1 MALLKG
7 TTKYRLLAE
16 RKTLDS
22 KAAYPWLAPSGAV
35 ATGGHSSWVKAV
47 EWVPNGTL
55 QSTVKFKTKKKWYS
69 LPSIHYSLF
78 LFLID
83 IKNVPYNGV
92 GSRMWEFGFLGF
104 SQKAF
109 DRYTAKLKDFWKKD
123 GGGGTTFNI
132 ETTKIKKG
140 KGRGGGYLG
149 AQGFPKKGEKLS
161 RSQAQ
166 ELVKR
171 IQNSDFKIKQKGAR
185 MNNNAFE
192 ELLISLFTIGTFG
205 RGLIGAAAIAK
216 IFS

>member
-1 MALLKG
+1 MALAKK
-7 TTKYRLLAE
+7 TTKYRVLAE

-22 KAAYPWLAPSGAV
+22 KLAYPWLAPSGAI

-55 QSTVKFKTKKKWYS
+55 QSTVKFKTSKKWYS

-83 IKNVPYNGV
+83 IKNVPFNGV

-104 SQKAF
+104 SQKASG
-109 DRYTAKLKDFWKKD
+109 RYTAKLQDFWKKD
-123 GGGGTTFNI
+123 GAQKRSF
-132 ETTKIKKG
+132 
-140 KGRGGGYLG
+140 LG
-149 AQGFPKKGEKLS
+149 SQGFPKQGENLS
-161 RSQAQ
+161 RSQA
-166 ELVKR
+166 EEVVKK
-171 IQNSDFKIKQKGAR
+171 IQKSKFKIKQKGAR
-185 MNNNAFE
+185 ISNNAFE